1 MKHIY
6 VYDYNVAKVYN
17 VEDDRY
23 DDDRYTHTVC
33 THQ

>member
-6 VYDYNVAKVYN
+6 VCDYNVAKVYN

-23 DDDRYTHTVC
+23 DDRYTHT
-33 THQ
+33 HSQ